1 MPQRYKVGDYGRY
14 NKSPRKKQERA
25 LRNKNRRAALR
36 TGTVRKGDGKQID
49 HIDGNHV
56 NNVPEN
62 IQTLWKC
69 CHAKKGLIQGNFL
82 REQQKRYK

>member
-14 NKSPRKKQERA
+14 HKSPRKKQERA

-49 HIDGNHV
+49 HIDGNPR
-56 NNVPEN
+56 NNSRSN
-62 IQTLWKC
+62 
-69 CHAKKGLIQGNFL
+69 L
-82 REQQKRYK
+82 RVIPSKTNQRKD